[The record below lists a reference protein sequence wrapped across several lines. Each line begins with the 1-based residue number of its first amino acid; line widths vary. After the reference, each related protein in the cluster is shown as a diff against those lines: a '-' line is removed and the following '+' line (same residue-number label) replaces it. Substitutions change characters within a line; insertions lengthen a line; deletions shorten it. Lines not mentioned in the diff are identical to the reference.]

1 VINSI
6 NSSAAMMP
14 QPGGENVLSQEQQA
28 LILETLSQFDTEN
41 LSQDDA
47 IKIVEAFAQ
56 AGIQP
61 GTALEEAMAEHGFDA
76 KQIGELAQAS
86 QEGNRPP
93 PPPPQQSSEDVSSM
107 GEYLTNLVEQTLAE
121 NNSTELTDEDK
132 QSILSKLFEKYDV
145 AEGSSAINTSV

>member
-6 NSSAAMMP
+6 NVSGAMMP
-14 QPGGENVLSQEQQA
+14 QPGGENVLSQEQQD
-28 LILETLSQFDTEN
+28 LIAETLSQFDTEN

-61 GTALEEAMAEHGFDA
+61 GTALEETMAEHGFDA
-76 KQIGELAQAS
+76 QQIGDLAQVS

-93 PPPPQQSSEDVSSM
+93 PPPKQSSEDVSSM